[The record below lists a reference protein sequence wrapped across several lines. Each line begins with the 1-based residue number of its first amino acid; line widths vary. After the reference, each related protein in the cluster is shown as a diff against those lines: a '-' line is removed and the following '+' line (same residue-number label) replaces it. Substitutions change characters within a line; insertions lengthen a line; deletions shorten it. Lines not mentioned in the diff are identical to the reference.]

1 MGRAAGALGGSVYWF
16 CRVSNVAELV
26 RACVRGE
33 RVEGASERTF
43 RRSEDEATPYKSLRR
58 TSWQPECPFQN
69 VMSTLQAPS
78 PSLEQL
84 APTSS
89 SSRSLFSPP
98 RASIPV
104 ANDRI
109 QASPVIPTRDRR
121 NKRVRPMFARAALD
135 SASRGRFLSDLS
147 SFHSSPCQPLHQLA
161 SQYSGHPLRAVCL
174 ASTLPSCVLPSFV
187 SPGSSRGK
195 ELRGAIDVR
204 PHTSFGLQAGE
215 KRRWIVTVLETAW
228 EERNLHDELR
238 GRTRTCSE
246 LILGCIASSRRATS
260 DTER

>member
-135 SASRGRFLSDLS
+135 SASRGAFFSDLS
-147 SFHSSPCQPLHQLA
+147 SSFPLLARRFSSLLVSTALSLHAVSLHLNLRLYALSRPC
-161 SQYSGHPLRAVCL
+161 R
-174 ASTLPSCVLPSFV
+174 F
-187 SPGSSRGK
+187 PGSFRGK
-195 ELRGAIDVR
+195 ELRGAIAVR
-204 PHTSFGLQAGE
+204 PPLLS
-215 KRRWIVTVLETAW
+215 VT
-228 EERNLHDELR
+228 
-238 GRTRTCSE
+238 C
-246 LILGCIASSRRATS
+246 RALWKVS
-260 DTER
+260 